1 MNEVVSLVSRGS
13 PKEISVSTA
22 EKSNGNGRAGKN
34 GKRVAHRVESLQR
47 PVVVCGGAGFLGSH
61 LCTRLLNEG
70 QRVIC
75 VDNFCTSE
83 VDAISHLIDHPRFEL
98 LHRDITMLSEEE
110 IGNPSAIFNLAC
122 AASPIHY
129 QRSPL
134 DTLFTSVRGMD
145 NLLRLARLRGA
156 KVFQASTSEIYG
168 HPTIHPQTEKYWGHV
183 NTIGPR
189 ACYDEGKRCAETL
202 CFIYQN
208 EYGVP
213 VRIARIFNTYGPGM
227 RLKDGRVVINFIVQA
242 LAGDPI
248 TIYGDG
254 TQTRS
259 FCYVD
264 DLIEGI
270 MRLMDVSNDFSGPV
284 NLGNPTEITVREL
297 AERIVQITQSTSKI
311 IVQPLPIDDPPRR
324 RPDVSLAYEA
334 LAWRPQT
341 TLEEGL
347 RLTVRDVEERLDQ
360 GDLSLLN
367 TDPAKG
373 RQSRLMGANAV

>member
-1 MNEVVSLVSRGS
+1 M
-13 PKEISVSTA
+13 SVRTT
-22 EKSNGNGRAGKN
+22 EKSNGNGREKKN
-34 GKRVAHRVESLQR
+34 GKRAAPLMEALQR
-47 PVVVCGGAGFLGSH
+47 PTLVCGGAGFLGSH
-61 LCTRLLNEG
+61 LCERLLKEG

-83 VDAISHLIDHPRFEL
+83 IEGIAHLIDHPRFEL
-98 LHRDITMLSEEE
+98 LHRDITMLTEEE
-110 IGNPSAIFNLAC
+110 IGNPLAIFNLAC

-145 NLLRLARLRGA
+145 NLLRLAKLSGA
-156 KVFQASTSEIYG
+156 KIFQASTSEIYG
-168 HPTIHPQTEKYWGHV
+168 HPTIHPQTEAYWGHV

-202 CFIYQN
+202 CFIYQQ

-242 LAGDPI
+242 LEGDPI

-254 TQTRS
+254 SQTRS

-264 DLIEGI
+264 DLIDGI
-270 MRLMDVSNDFSGPV
+270 MRLMDAANDFSGPV
-284 NLGNPTEITVREL
+284 NLGNPSEITVREL
-297 AERIVQITQSTSKI
+297 AERIVDVTGSRSR
-311 IVQPLPIDDPPRR
+311 IVVEPLPIDDPPRR
-324 RPDVSLAYEA
+324 RPDISLAYQA
-334 LAWRPQT
+334 LGWRPQT
-341 TLEEGL
+341 ALDEGL
-347 RLTVRDVEERLDQ
+347 RITIRDVERRLQQ
-360 GDLSLLN
+360 GDTSLRKSPEHGSN
-367 TDPAKG
+367 
-373 RQSRLMGANAV
+373 RQSRMMGANAV